1 MNIKED
7 FFSDLL
13 LKDSF
18 FLLIKPEDNI
28 YLNTSIRNSFFEE
41 LGSLVKLGLKNIEI
55 SWSNNEKWLD
65 FVSEIKL
72 NFPQINLGSASI
84 VNKQS
89 IEDSLKIGL
98 NFSMMKFW
106 DKDLFNYSKSKNYLL
121 IPGINNLKDLKEAID
136 LNCNIIKIYPIKS
149 KDSSINIFSQIAL
162 IILIGISTKNSI
174 LIVDYTNQIRTTGA
188 KIEEALMEACK
199 LRIRPIIMTSLSTMI
214 AMLPLIV
221 GNIGPGAGEASRLAV
236 GSTIFGGMIIS
247 TFFTLYVT
255 PTMYLTLA
263 KNTKR
268 IDAVDLE
275 LEKQLIKK

>member
-7 FFSDLL
+7 SFSDLL
-13 LKDSF
+13 LKESF
-18 FLLIKPEDNI
+18 FLLVKPEDNI
-28 YLNTSIRNSFFEE
+28 YSNSSIRNSFFKE
-41 LGSLVKLGLKNIEI
+41 LGNLVKLGLKNIEI

-121 IPGINNLKDLKEAID
+121 IPGIKNLKDLEEAIN

-149 KDSSINIFSQIAL
+149 KESSIDILNFKNINFIAAGGL
-162 IILIGISTKNSI
+162 SINDVKTYKSLGYEAIVIGEKAIINKKFDPKIFEWLKN
-174 LIVDYTNQIRTTGA
+174 N
-188 KIEEALMEACK
+188 
-199 LRIRPIIMTSLSTMI
+199 
-214 AMLPLIV
+214 
-221 GNIGPGAGEASRLAV
+221 
-236 GSTIFGGMIIS
+236 
-247 TFFTLYVT
+247 
-255 PTMYLTLA
+255 
-263 KNTKR
+263 
-268 IDAVDLE
+268 
-275 LEKQLIKK
+275 